1 MDTAVRLCCMSERRE
16 IARDGAKA
24 QKNSG
29 RGRYQ
34 KGDAIDGGYLVD
46 YKEYE
51 KSFGVSTKVWTKVCT
66 DAVKSGVGLEPAI
79 KVILGP
85 PGQHVRLAIISWEE
99 FQRLRELDGK
109 IDE

>member
-1 MDTAVRLCCMSERRE
+1 MSERRE
-16 IARDGAKA
+16 ITRDGARA

-34 KGDAIDGGYLVD
+34 KGDAIDGNYLVD

-51 KSFGVSTKVWTKVCT
+51 KSFGVSKAVWAKVCT
-66 DAVKSGVGLEPAI
+66 DARTSGKELEPVI

-85 PGQHVRLAIISWEE
+85 EGKHIRLAVISWEE
-99 FQRLRELDGK
+99 FQRLREVEQEHYAPDRNGELL
-109 IDE
+109 

>member
-1 MDTAVRLCCMSERRE
+1 MSERRE

-51 KSFGVSTKVWTKVCT
+51 KSFGVSKAVWAKICT
-66 DAVKSGVGLEPAI
+66 DARTSGEQLEPVI
-79 KVILGP
+79 KIILGSEKP
-85 PGQHVRLAIISWEE
+85 LRLAVISWEE
-99 FQRLRELDGK
+99 FTRLREKDGK

>member
-1 MDTAVRLCCMSERRE
+1 MSERRE

-29 RGRYQ
+29 RGKFQ
-34 KGDAIDGGYLVD
+34 KGDAIDGNYLVD

-51 KSFGVSTKVWTKVCT
+51 KAFGISSAVWTKLCT
-66 DAVKSGVGLEPAI
+66 DAMKSGVMLEPAF
-79 KVILGP
+79 KLVLGP
-85 PGQHVRLAIISWEE
+85 PGQHIRLAVISWEE

-109 IDE
+109 LDE